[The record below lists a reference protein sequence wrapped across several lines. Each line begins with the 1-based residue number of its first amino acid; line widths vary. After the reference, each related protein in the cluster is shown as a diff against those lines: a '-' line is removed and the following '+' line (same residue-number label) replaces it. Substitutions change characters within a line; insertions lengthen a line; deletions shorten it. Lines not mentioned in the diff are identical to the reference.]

1 MNTEKGTQNRLS
13 KFYEFFLQEHIQEI
27 QKQAQVMVKMGQK
40 HNLVL
45 VVWQPTQIKHLT
57 FTIIGMSFSSTV
69 TFITI
74 KLVFFS
80 ICSIGENDFEKMP
93 FCEMLQRESWRVD
106 GSQTLIL

>member
-1 MNTEKGTQNRLS
+1 MK
-13 KFYEFFLQEHIQEI
+13 
-27 QKQAQVMVKMGQK
+27 QK
-40 HNLVL
+40 HTHCTSGVTTNTDL
-45 VVWQPTQIKHLT
+45 TFT
-57 FTIIGMSFSSTV
+57 FTIIGMSYSSTV

-93 FCEMLQRESWRVD
+93 FLWDVAKGELKSSRVD